1 MGKRIISVII
11 VFMLSVVLFA
21 CDNQP
26 ESEAPPP
33 DVNMAP
39 APASAVEAPVGDVWI
54 SNSIEEVIW
63 RSTDIIRAEVIDSR
77 EEMINTGFRTSNHTV
92 TRLRV
97 LEVYKGDTEIGD
109 IVEVM
114 QRLAPS
120 DSRNLPCGNYGYNF
134 SLNRDDDFVFFLHND
149 NSPQFEHLPM
159 VIASDFQGV
168 YTFPSDEINTG
179 IVEAFQQ
186 DSSVE
191 TLVLDGLSP
200 HNDLTLTIGD
210 LLGIMSIYSSSTSMH
225 NVEVILQ
232 ESDFVLFVES
242 LAHARSEITDKDLMI
257 YFRGRHSYL
266 PNWEYAIVYGYGTA
280 VLERKENGLWVEI
293 ENYSVEFLDFMWG
306 SQGILNFDN
315 PLTVG
320 DYRLHHT
327 MLVEGMENK
336 VELEVEF
343 TVIPFENASKAA
355 WDIINMSRWFDELH
369 RPPVSENISITI
381 ENSILNMA
389 NPELNMTITANGEY
403 TYGEFVLVYVI
414 DGDWNIV
421 PEIWGYTHNEDEHTI
436 SPNTENTH
444 TINLFDRF
452 GVLPSGV
459 YRLVFEMHLLQTAPD
474 GTNWEVGSAEFIVE
488 ETLDWLLR

>member
-1 MGKRIISVII
+1 MGKRIIFVII

-26 ESEAPPP
+26 ESEASPP

-39 APASAVEAPVGDVWI
+39 APVPAVEAPSGDVWI

-63 RSTDIIRAEVIDSR
+63 RSTDIIRAEVMDSR
-77 EEMINTGFRTSNHTV
+77 EEMINTGFRTRNHTV
-92 TRLRV
+92 TTLKV
-97 LEVYKGDTEIGD
+97 LEVYMGNTEIGD
-109 IVEVM
+109 IVEIM
-114 QRLAPS
+114 QRRAPTNS
-120 DSRNLPCGNYGYNF
+120 HDQPCGNYDYNF

-149 NSPQFEHLPM
+149 SSPQFEHLPM
-159 VIASDFQGV
+159 VIASDFQGI
-168 YTFPSDEINTG
+168 YIFPSDVIIGG

-200 HNDLTLTIGD
+200 HNDLILTIGD
-210 LLGIMSIYSSSTSMH
+210 LLEIMSIYSSSTNMH
-225 NVEVILQ
+225 NAEVMLQ

-242 LAHARSEITDKDLMI
+242 LAHARSEITDRDLMI

-266 PNWEYAIVYGYGTA
+266 PNWEYSIIYGYGTA
-280 VLERKENGLWVEI
+280 VLERKEDSLWVEV
-293 ENYSVEFLDFMWG
+293 ENYNVELTDFIWG
-306 SQGILNFDN
+306 SMGLLRFDN

-327 MLVEGMENK
+327 MFVEGMENK
-336 VELEVEF
+336 VELEIEF
-343 TVIPFENASKAA
+343 AVIPFENAPKPA
-355 WDIINMSRWFDELH
+355 WDIIHMSRWFDELH

-381 ENSILNMA
+381 ENPILNMT
-389 NPELNMTITANGEY
+389 NPELNMAITANRDY
-403 TYGEFVLVYVI
+403 TYGEFILVYLV

-421 PEIWGYTHNEDEHTI
+421 PEIWGYTRNENEYTI

-444 TINLFDRF
+444 TIDLLDRF

-459 YRLVFEMHLLQTAPD
+459 YRLVFQMHLPQTAPD